1 MKKAVCI
8 ILLFT
13 TIISS
18 SFFVTGCG
26 GSSGSS
32 VFNAITAGV
41 LILAFTATGPAA
53 VAFAAS
59 QREKPDAAISGALT
73 TSETSYKLVITPTG
87 QASVATVTST
97 LNDQSTNTITFAQL
111 SINANSTNG
120 QYLVE
125 VYPAGALNTAQP
137 IFKYYFVQSV
147 TDGQQANHTHDITTT
162 DTAKALAYSKW
173 AGTTTNTINTFA
185 PNATEL
191 NNLKTMIDTSLETI
205 ANFVPATRTNFQW
218 ANAVTTKA
226 QDIADDTPIP
236 HTEQSENY
244 RTGLI
249 TLSLNYGIDF
259 SNHLAPERKLL
270 TGLPAAEPMNIIA
283 FFSIDDSAAQ
293 RTLGNFYRFK
303 ADPPNDTKLIRYWK
317 TDTTLIGQEPSSTL
331 NALNGITDPVLAFA
345 EGDDGYRHHGLTSKI
360 YHTSNQ
366 QAALVAGDIYYFYV
380 NNRFGLMLVHS
391 VTENGEAT
399 VAYKYHVEPNVT
411 SMTD

>member
-8 ILLFT
+8 VLLFT
-13 TIISS
+13 TILSG

-32 VFNAITAGV
+32 VFNAITAGA

-53 VAFAAS
+53 VTFAAS

-73 TSETSYKLVITPTG
+73 TTETSYKLVITPTG

-125 VYPAGALNTAQP
+125 VFPAGALNTSQP

-147 TDGQQANHTHDITTT
+147 TDGQQANHTHDITTA
-162 DTAKALAYSKW
+162 DTAKALAYGKW
-173 AGTTTNTINTFA
+173 AGTTSNTINTFT
-185 PNATEL
+185 PNSTEL
-191 NNLKTMIDTSLETI
+191 NTLKTMIDTSLETI

-218 ANAVTTKA
+218 ANAITAKA
-226 QDIADDTPIP
+226 QDIADNTPVP
-236 HTEQSENY
+236 PAEQNENY
-244 RTGLI
+244 RTGLL
-249 TLSLNYGIDF
+249 TLPLNYGIDF
-259 SNHLAPERKLL
+259 SSHLSPERKLL

-283 FFSIDDSAAQ
+283 FFSIDDSASQ

-303 ADPPNDTKLIRYWK
+303 ADPPNETRMIRYWK
-317 TDTTLIGQEPSSTL
+317 TDTTMIGQDPSFAL
-331 NALNGITDPVLAFA
+331 NALNGITDTVPDFS
-345 EGDDGYRHHGLTSKI
+345 ESDEGYRHHGLVSKA

-366 QAALVAGDIYYFYV
+366 QAVIAAGDIFYFYV
-380 NNRFGLMLVHS
+380 NNRYGLMFVNS
-391 VTENGEAT
+391 ITENGEAT
-399 VAYKYHVEPNVT
+399 VAYKYRVEPNVT